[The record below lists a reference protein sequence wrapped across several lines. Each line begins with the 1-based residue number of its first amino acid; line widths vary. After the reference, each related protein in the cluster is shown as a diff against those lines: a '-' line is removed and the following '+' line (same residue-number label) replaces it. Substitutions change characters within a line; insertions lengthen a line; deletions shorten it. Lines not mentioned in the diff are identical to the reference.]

1 MQVMIYTPS
10 RDLLTQVL
18 EGQKKRQIKQAKM
31 QDKKQAVKE
40 MIMASFAL
48 LFLHWEKYIA
58 LT

>member
-31 QDKKQAVKE
+31 HDKKQAVKE
-40 MIMASFAL
+40 MIMASLA
-48 LFLHWEKYIA
+48 LFLLHCEKYIA
-58 LT
+58 LM